1 MLVLFLIVAGIF
13 LFFEESGRDT
23 VKKSPGPV
31 KSTVKTRPVQK
42 EPAAN
47 KLPKV
52 AIIMDDLGPNRKT
65 AERVLELN
73 APLTLSILPHE
84 TYSKWIAKQGHKL
97 GHDIIAHIPMEAV
110 TPQNLG
116 KGALKTG
123 MSSKDIALILA
134 GDIGSVPHISG
145 INNHM
150 GSAFTKDEK
159 AMRAVIMELKK
170 HRLFFLDSL
179 TTGKSVAYKLAKDG
193 GLAALRRDVFLDN
206 DDDLQKIE
214 VQWKR
219 LVKIARKK
227 GYAIALAHPRKNTVK
242 FLQKKIE
249 NNKDVTIVPITE
261 LISEN
266 NK

>member
-1 MLVLFLIVAGIF
+1 
-13 LFFEESGRDT
+13 
-23 VKKSPGPV
+23 
-31 KSTVKTRPVQK
+31 
-42 EPAAN
+42 
-47 KLPKV
+47 
-52 AIIMDDLGPNRKT
+52 MDDLGPNRKT
-65 AERVLELN
+65 AERVFKLN

-123 MSSKDIALILA
+123 MSSKDIALTLA

-170 HRLFFLDSL
+170 HRLFFLDSV
-179 TTGKSVAYKLAKDG
+179 TTGKSVAYKLAKDE

-206 DDDLQKIE
+206 DDDLRQIE

-219 LVKIARKK
+219 LVKIARKN

-242 FLQKKIE
+242 FLQKTLE
-249 NNKDVTIVPITE
+249 NNKEVTVVPITE
-261 LISEN
+261 LIT
-266 NK
+266 K